1 MTESFGG
8 MRRTHTCGV
17 LRAGHAGQTVTLM
30 GWASRRRDHGGLI
43 FVDLRDREG
52 LTQLVFNPA
61 QDPAAHEVAG
71 RIRVEF
77 VLAVEGTVERRPPGT
92 VNANLATGEIE
103 VSVRR
108 LRILNES
115 KPLPSRWTSRRRRSS
130 RSGSS
135 IATSICAGR

>member
-30 GWASRRRDHGGLI
+30 GWAAKRRDHGGLI

-61 QDPAAHEVAG
+61 RIPPLTRWPAG
-71 RIRVEF
+71 S
-77 VLAVEGTVERRPPGT
+77 GW
-92 VNANLATGEIE
+92 
-103 VSVRR
+103 S
-108 LRILNES
+108 S
-115 KPLPSRWTSRRRRSS
+115 SS
-130 RSGSS
+130 RSRGRSS
-135 IATSICAGR
+135 VARPAP

>member
-8 MRRTHTCGV
+8 MRRTHSCGA

-61 QDPAAHEVAG
+61 IDPAAH
-71 RIRVEF
+71 
-77 VLAVEGTVERRPPGT
+77 
-92 VNANLATGEIE
+92 
-103 VSVRR
+103 
-108 LRILNES
+108 
-115 KPLPSRWTSRRRRSS
+115 
-130 RSGSS
+130 
-135 IATSICAGR
+135 